1 MILYV
6 GIDHWCS
13 MDLNNNLIIH
23 TSLLTLAMELSS
35 DVARISNQGLQ
46 VGLKSPGG
54 ACTSLNKVCYY
65 VKMYL
70 DSQAIHV

>member
-1 MILYV
+1 M
-6 GIDHWCS
+6 
-13 MDLNNNLIIH
+13 
-23 TSLLTLAMELSS
+23 LTLLAMELSS